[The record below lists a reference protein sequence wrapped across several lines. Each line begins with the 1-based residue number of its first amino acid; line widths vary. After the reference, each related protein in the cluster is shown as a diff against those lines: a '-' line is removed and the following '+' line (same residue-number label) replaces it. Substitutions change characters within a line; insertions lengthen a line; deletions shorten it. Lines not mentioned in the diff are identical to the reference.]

1 MLLLEES
8 AICRPVADAPIVTV
22 GGPRRRKGPS
32 WIGPIMYDAGHELW
46 QLAFRAVLATGVA
59 SCAGCY
65 DSQALLDQVRTDAL
79 RSRTH
84 EIDLGFY
91 RTTMP
96 RDQVTN
102 TFAEMELQMFGTVPQ
117 YRIQAIEKQLK
128 ADGYRLR
135 AATLAAI
142 RETSAKELAEPDL
155 NQLRA
160 RLTVVANSVLE
171 DAPIKTI
178 GFEHVR
184 IVD

>member
-1 MLLLEES
+1 LS
-8 AICRPVADAPIVTV
+8 GAIGHSGFAWSKFTV
-22 GGPRRRKGPS
+22 YET
-32 WIGPIMYDAGHELW
+32 WHEIWLW
-46 QLAFRAVLATGVA
+46 VFRAVLAAGVA
-59 SCAGCY
+59 SYTGCY

-84 EIDLGFY
+84 EVDLGFY

-96 RDQVTN
+96 RDRETN
-102 TFAEMELQMFGTVPQ
+102 TFVEMELRMFGTVPQ
-117 YRIQAIEKQLK
+117 YRIPAIERQLK

-135 AATLAAI
+135 SATLAAI
-142 RETSAKELAEPDL
+142 RETTPQELAEPDL
-155 NQLRA
+155 SKLRA
-160 RLTVVANSVLE
+160 RLTLVANSVLE